1 MFCAAIDSLRSFVE
15 GLALHEPEVMFRV
28 LVTVL
33 RFDRIAG
40 QCRGMRER
48 QVAVIGALG
57 IDRATTMVPS
67 HARTQNY
74 SQIPSFQG

>member
-28 LVTVL
+28 LVTVF

-48 QVAVIGALG
+48 QVAFMGALG
-57 IDRATTMVPS
+57 IGWATTMVPS
-67 HARTQNY
+67 RRHGREAARA
-74 SQIPSFQG
+74 